1 MVLTL
6 NEKKLLLEI
15 AKKTIHAVV
24 KNEIIPEPPEVN
36 GNLSL
41 KYGVFVTIHK
51 EDQLRGC
58 IGYIMGV
65 EPLITA
71 VVKMAKS
78 ASTEDPRFPS
88 ITIEEL
94 DKIEI
99 EISVLSPL
107 EKVDKI
113 EDITVGK
120 DGLLMK
126 RNFYQG
132 LLLPQVATENNWTLN
147 EFLSHTAMKSGM
159 EPDSWKD
166 KNTEIYK
173 FQADIFNQSIL

>member
-1 MVLTL
+1 MLLTL
-6 NEKKLLLEI
+6 NEKKLLIEI

-24 KNEIIPEPPEVN
+24 KNEIIPKLPEVN
-36 GNLSL
+36 GSLSE
-41 KYGVFVTIHK
+41 KHGIFVTIHK
-51 EDQLRGC
+51 DDQLRGC
-58 IGYIMGV
+58 IGYVIGV
-65 EPLITA
+65 EPLIKA

-78 ASTEDPRFPS
+78 ASTEDPRFPP
-88 ITIEEL
+88 ITVEEL

-113 EDITVGK
+113 ENIIVGS

-132 LLLPQVATENNWTLN
+132 LLLPQVASENNWTLH

-166 KNTEIYK
+166 RNTEIYK